1 LCRHECLELIPQT
14 LTWRQ
19 LVEQTHEK
27 AHLIELKV
35 LAESHNMQNEYEQE
49 LSIRQQILKIE
60 EETFG
65 SESTDILDSIELL
78 AKSYE
83 KCKRYDEELTTYQRY
98 CAMNEKILGA
108 DSSLM
113 AILMNNLACSH
124 ERVGQYE
131 AALDIYTRALAIFD
145 VNSESPIRRSL
156 SLSMASCFA
165 SRGDYEKALQIY
177 LHLPTEKSSEIY
189 VYIAHC
195 YFKTRRFS
203 ECSSYLLNAIE
214 YGKQHDM
221 RSDQSYRL
229 NLQWEVA
236 RLLEEQAKIDSNRLI
251 PILDNLL
258 DSMFSDKNVA
268 LDYVVGQFGRLYSEL
283 GREED
288 LAALQKRH
296 AEHVHQAALDE
307 ADSFSGEAQLFLAFE
322 RKREAITSLQK
333 ALELHEKLRGTEH
346 AKTIDAAL
354 SLYQLLSQEGEAE
367 QAKRLAQKFP
377 SILL

>member
-1 LCRHECLELIPQT
+1 
-14 LTWRQ
+14 
-19 LVEQTHEK
+19 
-27 AHLIELKV
+27 
-35 LAESHNMQNEYEQE
+35 
-49 LSIRQQILKIE
+49 
-60 EETFG
+60 
-65 SESTDILDSIELL
+65 
-78 AKSYE
+78 
-83 KCKRYDEELTTYQRY
+83 
-98 CAMNEKILGA
+98 
-108 DSSLM
+108 M
-113 AILMNNLACSH
+113 AFC
-124 ERVGQYE
+124 Y
-131 AALDIYTRALAIFD
+131 
-145 VNSESPIRRSL
+145 
-156 SLSMASCFA
+156 A
-165 SRGDYEKALQIY
+165 SRGDHEKALQIY

-189 VYIAHC
+189 VYIACC

-221 RSDQSYRL
+221 GSAQSYRL

-251 PILDNLL
+251 PILENLL

-296 AEHVHQAALDE
+296 AEYVHQAALDE